1 MHESSEICNEHKL
14 KRKTNDI
21 LHSTLEVRVVDG
33 VKAVVN
39 LATKSLRGIYTV
51 VYQLWFEKDNAA

>member
-14 KRKTNDI
+14 KRKTNDL

-51 VYQLWFEKDNAA
+51 VCQLWFEKDNAA